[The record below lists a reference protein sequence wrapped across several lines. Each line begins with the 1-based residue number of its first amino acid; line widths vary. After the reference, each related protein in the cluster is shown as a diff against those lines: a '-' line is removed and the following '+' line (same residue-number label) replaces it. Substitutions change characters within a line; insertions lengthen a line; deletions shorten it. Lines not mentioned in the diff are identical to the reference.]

1 MRRILSLL
9 RLGSALL
16 GWAAL
21 PFRVVAPLT
30 VSVMWGPSSGFW
42 PDPCQAGMAVLSAMN
57 CLWCPSLGRRVR
69 GGLGAGTGA
78 PVAVPLAQGGDLI
91 FEVGE
96 RLEPSVDRGEP
107 EVGHLV
113 QIPQRAQDGQADLV
127 RGDLAQPPCPDR
139 LLHLLGQDRQ
149 LVLADRPSLACPLHA
164 TDDLVPGE
172 GLGDTAALG
181 DHQDDRLLGGEP
193 PPALRAR
200 PAAADRGAIVG
211 RAAVDDPAIGI
222 PAERAVH
229 AITSLAAVRVPRPL
243 VRVHQLVYQRTQLVE
258 KTHRCK
264 Y

>member
-69 GGLGAGTGA
+69 GGLGTGTGA
-78 PVAVPLAQGGDLI
+78 PVAVALAQGGDLI

-107 EVGHLV
+107 EIGHLV
-113 QIPQRAQDGQADLV
+113 QIPQRAQDGQAHLV
-127 RGDLAQPPCPDR
+127 RGDFAKPPRPDR
-139 LLHLLGQDRQ
+139 LFHLLGQDGQ
-149 LVLADRPSLACPLHA
+149 LVLADRPPLAGALHA
-164 TDDLVPGE
+164 TDDLVPGKR
-172 GLGDTAALG
+172 LRDAAALG
-181 DHQDDRLLGGEP
+181 HHQDDRLLGGEP

-200 PAAADRGAIVG
+200 PPTADRRAIVG
-211 RAAVDDPAIGI
+211 RPAVDDPAVRV
-222 PAERAVH
+222 PAEGAVH
-229 AITSLAAVRVPRPL
+229 AIHLPGRRLYSLISLPVN
-243 VRVHQLVYQRTQLVE
+243 T
-258 KTHRCK
+258 TCG
-264 Y
+264 